1 MKYSDLKIISASP
14 DEVTVNRNEL
24 AQRLRTDREF
34 NAPLL
39 DKCRESFNKAV
50 HYKCVYIQSPVDL
63 STEGV
68 CDLGFMKIPSR
79 DLYKNLRGCSEA
91 FVMALTAGLS
101 VDRLLARLNITSQ
114 AEHFMTDALSSAA
127 IESFCDHACAIMQ
140 ASLRCA
146 PRYSPGYGDLS
157 ITFQKPLLE
166 RLNAFETLGITLNS
180 AYLMNSFFS
189 FFNSILC

>member
-34 NAPLL
+34 NEPLL

-166 RLNAFETLGITLNS
+166 RLNAFETLGMQFLRKQ
-180 AYLMNSFFS
+180 FVFS
-189 FFNSILC
+189 RLL